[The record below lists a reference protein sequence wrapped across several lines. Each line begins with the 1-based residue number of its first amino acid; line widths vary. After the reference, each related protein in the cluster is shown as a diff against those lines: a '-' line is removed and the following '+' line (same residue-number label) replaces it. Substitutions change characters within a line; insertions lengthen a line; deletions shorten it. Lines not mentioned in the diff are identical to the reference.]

1 VQFSSAETK
10 PGEAVSVNVK
20 ASPFSQVGL
29 LAVDKSVLLLD
40 KGNDFSVSQVFACTA
55 VTPKQLERQSTR
67 VRQQEQNITGCYP
80 YEKFL

>member
-1 VQFSSAETK
+1 MKFSSMQTK

-40 KGNDFSVSQVFACTA
+40 EGNDFSVSQVQTF
-55 VTPKQLERQSTR
+55 Q
-67 VRQQEQNITGCYP
+67 
-80 YEKFL
+80 

>member
-1 VQFSSAETK
+1 MGIEYSPAFQVSVKFSSEQTK

-40 KGNDFSVSQVFACTA
+40 KGNDFSVAQV
-55 VTPKQLERQSTR
+55 
-67 VRQQEQNITGCYP
+67 
-80 YEKFL
+80 